1 MSRTKTGTVRR
12 ARHNKVLKANKGMR
26 GANKRLYKRAHEAYL
41 HSGQYAYE
49 GRKNRK
55 RDIRRLWNVRI
66 NAAVRQADETMTYSK
81 FINGMKK
88 ANIALDRKVL
98 ADLAVNDF
106 NAFKTIV
113 DTVRA

>member
-1 MSRTKTGTVRR
+1 MSRTKTGTIRR

-26 GANKRLYKRAHEAYL
+26 GANKRLFKRAHEAYL

-49 GRKNRK
+49 GRKHRK
-55 RDIRRLWNVRI
+55 RDLRSLWTVRI
-66 NAAVRQADETMTYSK
+66 NAAVRSIDENLTYSR
-81 FINGMKK
+81 FINLLKK
-88 ANIALDRKVL
+88 ANVVLDRKIL

-113 DTVRA
+113 ETVRA